1 MEEFIL
7 VLTTVPDEK
16 TGQAIALPILEEN
29 LAACV
34 TISGASRSLY
44 WWKGQI
50 SKETEHILFMKTRAT
65 LFQRLEKKL
74 QEVHPYDV
82 PEIIA
87 LPIQKGS
94 PDYLSWIEKET
105 KG

>member
-1 MEEFIL
+1 MEEFIF

-16 TGQAIALPILEEN
+16 IGQKIAMQILEEK

-34 TISGASRSLY
+34 TISGASRSFY

-50 SKETEHILFMKTRAT
+50 TKENELVLFMKTRDA
-65 LFQRLEKKL
+65 LFPELEKKL

-87 LPIQKGS
+87 LPVQRGS
-94 PDYLSWIEKET
+94 ADYLSWITKET
-105 KG
+105 KS